1 MSSAPAPRRGGNP
14 VGPSLNRLIARRNDI
29 DLASQALSESRLLTF
44 TGPGGVGKT
53 RLALELAYRAR
64 GGFPD
69 GVWLAQLTD
78 LSIGAGVADVE
89 SAVISALGVSDQSAT
104 HPRDK
109 LLSFL
114 RDRKLML
121 VIDNCE
127 HVLPPVRAV
136 LPVMLREAPQLR
148 VVATSR
154 EPLGIAG
161 ELLRPVRPLSV
172 PDPATPATQLLADGS
187 VSLLLERACAVDP
200 EFAISDDN
208 AGAVIDLCRL
218 LEGVPLAIEL
228 AAVKLRM
235 LTVEQ
240 VVQRFGRRLTA
251 LTDSA
256 APSASRHR
264 SLRAMVEWSYEL
276 CAQTAQVL
284 WRRLS
289 VFPATFDLELAEAV
303 CAFGELRAEDVV
315 DTIERLVGQSILLT
329 DHRTGIMRYR
339 LLAPLREVAAE
350 LAGRAGETAQL
361 ERRHRDVMMHR
372 ARDML
377 AQWCGP
383 HQEALISRMRLDHAS
398 YVTAIQWSATT
409 PGEEQAGLQLSGR
422 LRYHWLSGGLL
433 AEGRMRIEAQLAAVT
448 EPSPARAECVWVVTW
463 IALLQG
469 DHERARQW
477 LGELAELAGKLDDPR
492 LSTHLH
498 HWGALLAMFTG
509 DFQAAVRGFEAA
521 AEGHRAHGDLWLEI
535 TARYML
541 ASALACGGRASEAL
555 AISSSTATMCEQC
568 GDRSARAYA
577 LWAAG
582 LARWRLGRLDE
593 AEQSA
598 HAVLRLQRVLADGIC
613 TALTTDLLAW
623 VAYDRGQAP
632 RADALSAAA
641 RHVWRSLGTSLQAF
655 GPQLSGFAERH
666 APPPRS
672 GWPADGLAAAGQF
685 RGLDDVID
693 LGLGAERDPDRTRR
707 GAIAQPLT
715 RRELEVAALIEDG
728 LSNREIA
735 QRLII
740 AKRTADGHVERILA
754 KLGFTSRAQVA
765 AWMARRM
772 NSQFS

>member
-1 MSSAPAPRRGGNP
+1 MSSAAAPRRGGNR
-14 VGPSLNRLIARRNDI
+14 VGPSLNRLIARRHDL
-29 DLASQALSESRLLTF
+29 DLAGQALSGSRLLTF

-64 GGFPD
+64 SGFPD
-69 GVWLAQLTD
+69 GVWLALLTD

-127 HVLPPVRAV
+127 HVLPSVRAV
-136 LPVMLREAPQLR
+136 LPVLLREAPKLR

-161 ELLRPVRPLSV
+161 EVLRPVRPLSV
-172 PDPATPATQLLADGS
+172 PHPATPATKLVADGS

-200 EFAISDDN
+200 DFAITDDN
-208 AGAVIDLCRL
+208 AEAVIELCRL
-218 LEGVPLAIEL
+218 LEGIPLAIEL

-256 APSASRHR
+256 APSVSRHR

-276 CAQTAQVL
+276 CSHTAQVL

-289 VFPATFDLELAEAV
+289 VFPATFDLELAETV
-303 CAFGELRAEDVV
+303 CAFGELRPEDVV

-329 DHRTGIMRYR
+329 DRSAGIMRYR

-350 LAGRAGETAQL
+350 LAGQADETAQL
-361 ERRHRDVMMHR
+361 ERRHRNGMMRR
-372 ARDML
+372 AQEML

-383 HQEALISRMRLDHAS
+383 HQEALISRTRLDHAS
-398 YVTAIQWSATT
+398 YVAAIQWSATT
-409 PGEEQAGLQLSGR
+409 PGEQQVGLQLSGR

-433 AEGRMRIEAQLAAVT
+433 AEGRMRIEALLAAAT

-469 DHERARQW
+469 DHEKARHW
-477 LGELAELAGKLDDPR
+477 LGELAILAGELGDPR
-492 LSTHLH
+492 LATHLH
-498 HWGALLAMFTG
+498 HWRALLAMFTG
-509 DFQAAVRGFEAA
+509 DLQAALCGFEAA
-521 AEGHRAHGDLWLEI
+521 VDGHRAHGDLWLQL

-541 ASALACGGRASEAL
+541 ACALVCEGRAMEAL
-555 AISSSTATMCEQC
+555 AISGSTVALCEQC

-577 LWAAG
+577 LWSAG
-582 LARWRLGRLDE
+582 VAQWRLGRLDE

-598 HAVLRLQRVLADGIC
+598 HAVLQLQQVLADGIC
-613 TALTTDLLAW
+613 VALTTDLLAW
-623 VAYDRGQAP
+623 VAYDRSQYD
-632 RADALSAAA
+632 RAAALSVAAG
-641 RHVWRSLGTSLQAF
+641 HVWRSLGTSLRAF
-655 GPQLSGFAERH
+655 GPQLSGFAEQH
-666 APPPRS
+666 TPPRS
-672 GWPADGLAAAGQF
+672 GWRAASDVETAGRF
-685 RGLDDVID
+685 TDLDDVID
-693 LGLGAERDPDRTRR
+693 LGLGAEQDRKRNAHGRIT
-707 GAIAQPLT
+707 QPLT
-715 RRELEVAALIEDG
+715 RRELEVAALIESG

-735 QRLII
+735 QRLVI

-754 KLGFTSRAQVA
+754 KLGFSSRAQVA
-765 AWMARRM
+765 AWMARHT
-772 NSQFS
+772 NPQF